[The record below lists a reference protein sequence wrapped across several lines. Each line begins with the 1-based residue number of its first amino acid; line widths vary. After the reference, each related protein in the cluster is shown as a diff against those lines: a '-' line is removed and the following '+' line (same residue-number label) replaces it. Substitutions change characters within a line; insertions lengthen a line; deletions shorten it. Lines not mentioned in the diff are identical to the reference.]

1 MSRNLRIALIAGALG
16 LLLIA
21 AAIGWVLPSW
31 LYARDFDAV
40 RGDLARVVWGDEEES
55 KDGRL
60 VSFDAWSQTGLHVTG
75 TLRLPPNAE
84 TSRPRYVSLILGGHR
99 TGAKAA
105 RLIHQPPSHAVAA
118 IDYPYRGAT
127 KWRLPGD
134 ALVHGSALL
143 RALRTTG
150 PALSL
155 AAAALA
161 EHPIVGGSGVILV
174 GASLGAP
181 FAVQAAAA
189 DPSFA
194 ALVLLYGF
202 ADLDHMF
209 EHALTRLEWP
219 LLLRRGAVKLA
230 SHLVRD
236 FEPANRLQRIE
247 SMPVLLV
254 NDLQDHL
261 VPRQCV
267 EALHRAAPAG
277 ATFRLI
283 ESGHVRPKNEQLIAD
298 LTELVF
304 VWSDTLAMGDSPPGP
319 GFHGDG
325 RAAQHDVVPRATFSH
340 P

>member
-1 MSRNLRIALIAGALG
+1 
-16 LLLIA
+16 
-21 AAIGWVLPSW
+21 VQ
-31 LYARDFDAV
+31 
-40 RGDLARVVWGDEEES
+40 
-55 KDGRL
+55 
-60 VSFDAWSQTGLHVTG
+60 FDAWSETGLHVTG
-75 TLRLPPNAE
+75 ILRLPPNAE
-84 TSRPRYVSLILGGHR
+84 TSRPRYVALVLGGHR

-118 IDYPYRGAT
+118 IDYPYRGAA
-127 KWRLPGD
+127 KWRRPGD
-134 ALVHGSALL
+134 ALVHGPAVL

-155 AAAALA
+155 AGAALA
-161 EHPIVGGSGVILV
+161 EHPALSGSKVILV

-202 ADLDHMF
+202 ADLEHVF

-219 LLLRRGAVKLA
+219 HFLRRGAVKVA

-236 FEPANRLQRIE
+236 FEPANRLQSLE
-247 SMPVLLV
+247 MPVLLV
-254 NDLQDHL
+254 NDLDDHL

-267 EALHRAAPAG
+267 EALHRSAPAG
-277 ATFRLI
+277 ATSRLI

-298 LTELVF
+298 LTKLVF
-304 VWSDTLAMGDSPPGP
+304 VWSDTLAIGQA
-319 GFHGDG
+319 G
-325 RAAQHDVVPRATFSH
+325 R
-340 P
+340 